1 MTEEELSILKDYWT
15 GQMSDGW
22 GEGFEQQP
30 IKVED
35 GELCISFW
43 CSDDSWSVMTEE
55 ELCQSLSQGM
65 GM

>member
-1 MTEEELSILKDYWT
+1 
-15 GQMSDGW
+15 MSDGW

-43 CSDDSWSVMTEE
+43 CGDDSWSVMTEE